1 MVKKGFPEIKM
12 RGSDCIQDL
21 CPSYSCHAPP
31 CGVWVLLLV
40 PPFWYRKG
48 CCQVPPQPLLTGQV
62 FHLSSHPGGPGS
74 SLQPGHNILN
84 AFSQVLSELTSL
96 LCSHSPGCCWLPVY
110 QGTLLAYIHLT
121 SSHQGLIRRATPLL
135 VYLEGVISWQLQD
148 SSCPHSVS

>member
-1 MVKKGFPEIKM
+1 MKSDLVTHGFNQSCLEKLQGQRLYNFSDDLSCCLTIVMVKKGFPEIKM

-96 LCSHSPGCCWLPVY
+96 LCSHSSGCC
-110 QGTLLAYIHLT
+110 
-121 SSHQGLIRRATPLL
+121 
-135 VYLEGVISWQLQD
+135 
-148 SSCPHSVS
+148 